1 MRNTNPHIRATW
13 PALLLVCTLGAACA
27 SSDSTAD
34 SVAVVSTTL
43 AADVDSST
51 TESPTTEPV
60 STEPVST
67 EPTDTAQAGP
77 ETGGAPREDS
87 CPVEGNGL
95 TCWKV
100 AVPIDPADPA
110 SDPIDLAVTV
120 KRSAPDSWTSPVL
133 ILAGVAPR
141 RDWAPGAF
149 QVELAG
155 HDQIWIDLRA
165 YGRSEGAV
173 SCPDLANYTGQLNTD
188 ILTAEATSVER
199 ACLDAGEASVVPLT
213 TSMDNGI
220 VAADFVAVRQALGID
235 RWSLY
240 STASG
245 ANIALHLLA
254 LDEPATSA
262 LFATSPEIVGHGWSP
277 NNAAEAFGRYAADCA
292 KVPAC
297 AKFGDVAELLDAAL
311 AKVGDGL
318 TSNVL
323 EKSTGVPV
331 VADRAALLAGVR
343 FALGDATLSPLLPM
357 LLSGIIDGTQ
367 VDTVAGY
374 FATLAAPLTPL
385 DVAVFC
391 QSKDFV
397 LPGTTDRDEATA
409 GPFTDMRFDS
419 CADLGPVPQFAAAPN
434 AVSSIPV
441 MVVTTSYD
449 GRSSETNAK
458 AITAGL
464 SDTTL
469 VFVPGLANAP
479 LELGDCYLSV
489 AADFLAG
496 GPADTGCMTS
506 PAIATLKPS

>member
-1 MRNTNPHIRATW
+1 MRSTNPHNRAIW
-13 PALLLVCTLGAACA
+13 PVLILACTLGAACA

-34 SVAVVSTTL
+34 SVTAVSTTL

-51 TESPTTEPV
+51 TDSPL
-60 STEPVST
+60 T
-67 EPTDTAQAGP
+67 EPTSTESTDTAPAGP
-77 ETGGAPREDS
+77 ATAGSVREDT
-87 CPVEGNGL
+87 CPAEGNGL
-95 TCWKV
+95 TCWNV

-120 KRSAPDSWTSPVL
+120 KRASPDTWTSPVL
-133 ILAGVAPR
+133 ILGGAAPK

-155 HDQIWIDLRA
+155 HDEIWIDLRA

-173 SCPDLANYTGQLNTD
+173 TCPDLAKYTAQLNTD
-188 ILTAEATSVER
+188 ILTAEATSAER

-213 TSMDNGI
+213 TSMDDGI

-235 RWSLY
+235 QWSLY
-240 STASG
+240 SSVAG
-245 ANIALHLLA
+245 ANIVLNLIA

-262 LFATSPEIVGHGWSP
+262 WFATSPEIVGHGWSP
-277 NNAAEAFGRYAADCA
+277 NNVAEAFGRYAADCA
-292 KVPAC
+292 KVPDC

-318 TSNVL
+318 TSNVV
-323 EKSTGVPV
+323 EKGTGLPI

-343 FALGDATLSPLLPM
+343 FALGDPTLSRLLPM

-374 FATLAAPLTPL
+374 FDNNAGPMTPL
-385 DVAVFC
+385 DLAATC

-397 LPGTTDRDEATA
+397 LPGTTDRDEAAA
-409 GPFTDMRFDS
+409 GPFTDMLFDS
-419 CADLGPVPQFAAAPN
+419 CEDLGPVPQFAAAPE
-434 AVSSIPV
+434 VTSSIPV

-449 GRSSETNAK
+449 SRSSETNVE
-458 AITAGL
+458 AITTGL
-464 SDTTL
+464 SDVTR

-479 LELGDCYLSV
+479 LELDDCYLSV

-496 GPADTGCMTS
+496 DPADTGCMTS
-506 PAIATLKPS
+506 PATSTLNPS